1 MWNPS
6 FIPIL
11 GPSAFQNDS
20 DDLTTASEFFISE
33 QHKILLLQTRTPC
46 SAALLKN
53 YFEEIVKFIADEKL
67 GEVVILTSTYSHEQH
82 FIGKSPFEFRANE
95 YYKQQSFD
103 GFNESS
109 QDFTMPGS
117 GFATSFHKKVTEE
130 LKIPSVILYSFV
142 SEGDNFLDA
151 IQMCE
156 KVNKYLKAIPSAESK
171 LQVKV
176 PISWKFLFG
185 RDVTREIY

>member
-1 MWNPS
+1 M
-6 FIPIL
+6 
-11 GPSAFQNDS
+11 
-20 DDLTTASEFFISE
+20 
-33 QHKILLLQTRTPC
+33 
-46 SAALLKN
+46 N
-53 YFEEIVKFIADEKL
+53 YFEELVKFIADEKL

-95 YYKQQSFD
+95 YYQQQSFE
-103 GFNESS
+103 GFNESP
-109 QDFTMPGS
+109 QGAEFVIPGS
-117 GFATSFHKKVTEE
+117 GFALKFHKKVTEE

-142 SEGDNFLDA
+142 SEGDNFPDA
-151 IQMCE
+151 IQMCDR
-156 KVNKYLKAIPSAESK
+156 VNKYLKAIPDVESK